1 MASCFL
7 YRRREFITLLGGAA
21 ATWPIAARA
30 QQPPM
35 PVIGFLHNASL
46 ETRREGIAGFHR
58 GLAEIGYIEGQNVTI
73 DYRWAEGLND
83 RLPALAADLVRRQVA
98 VIATPGSTQ
107 SALAAKTA
115 TQTIPIVF
123 LLGTDPVEIGLVTS
137 LNRPGG
143 NITGIS
149 TLNVDVAAKRLELL
163 HELVPAATAIA
174 YLRNPTNPV
183 FSSAETKAVQTAA
196 QVLGVNLIILNASRQ
211 EEILAAFAT
220 LVQQQVGG
228 LLISGEPLF
237 FTHID
242 LLVLLAARHAI
253 PTISH
258 FREFVTAGGLIGYG
272 PSLPSA
278 YRQVGVYT
286 GRILKG
292 EKPAD
297 LPVQRASKVE
307 FVINLKAARVIG
319 LDVPTTVV
327 ARADEVIE

>member
-1 MASCFL
+1 MK
-7 YRRREFITLLGGAA
+7 RREFITLLGGAA
-21 ATWPIAARA
+21 AAWPFAARA
-30 QQPPM
+30 QQPAV

-58 GLAEIGYIEGQNVTI
+58 GLAEIGYIENQNVTI

-149 TLNVDVAAKRLELL
+149 TLNVDVVAKRLELL
-163 HELVPAATAIA
+163 HELVPAAMSIA

-196 QVLGVNLIILNASRQ
+196 QVLGVNLIILNASLQ

-220 LVQQQVGG
+220 LVQQRVGG
-228 LLISGEPLF
+228 LLTGGEPLF

-258 FREFVTAGGLIGYG
+258 YREFVTAGGLIGYG

-297 LPVQRASKVE
+297 LPVQRASKIE

-319 LDVPTTVV
+319 LTVPPTLL

>member
-1 MASCFL
+1 
-7 YRRREFITLLGGAA
+7 
-21 ATWPIAARA
+21 
-30 QQPPM
+30 
-35 PVIGFLHNASL
+35 
-46 ETRREGIAGFHR
+46 
-58 GLAEIGYIEGQNVTI
+58 
-73 DYRWAEGLND
+73 
-83 RLPALAADLVRRQVA
+83 LAADLVRRQVA

-149 TLNVDVAAKRLELL
+149 TLNVDVVAKRLELL
-163 HELVPAATAIA
+163 HELVPAAMSIA

-220 LVQQQVGG
+220 LVQQRVGG
-228 LLISGEPLF
+228 LLTGGEPLF

-258 FREFVTAGGLIGYG
+258 YREFVTAGGLIGYG

-297 LPVQRASKVE
+297 LPVQRASKIE

-319 LDVPTTVV
+319 LDAALS
-327 ARADEVIE
+327 ARPRRRGD

>member
-1 MASCFL
+1 MASHIGRRKFL
-7 YRRREFITLLGGAA
+7 ATLGGAA
-21 ATWPIAARA
+21 AAWPLAARA
-30 QQPPM
+30 QQSAM

-46 ETRREGIAGFHR
+46 ETRREGIAEFHR
-58 GLAEIGYIEGQNVTI
+58 GLAEIGYTEGQNVTI

-98 VIATPGSTQ
+98 AIATPGSTQ
-107 SALAAKTA
+107 SALAAKAA

-123 LLGTDPVEIGLVTS
+123 LVGTDPVEIGLVTS

-149 TLNVDVAAKRLELL
+149 TLNVDLAAKRLELL
-163 HELVPAATAIA
+163 HELVPAATPIA

-183 FSSAETKAVQTAA
+183 LSNAETKEVQTAA
-196 QVLGVNLIILNASRQ
+196 QVLGVNLVILDASRQ
-211 EEILAAFAT
+211 EDIQAAFAT
-220 LVQQQVGG
+220 LVQRRVGG

-237 FTHID
+237 FTQID
-242 LLVLLAARHAI
+242 QLALLAARHAI
-253 PTISH
+253 PTMSH
-258 FREFVTAGGLIGYG
+258 FREFATAGGLIGYG
-272 PSLPSA
+272 PSVPSA

-297 LPVQRASKVE
+297 LPVQRASKIE
-307 FVINLKAARVIG
+307 FILNLKAARALG
-319 LDVPTTVV
+319 LEIPPSLL

>member
-1 MASCFL
+1 MASHIERRKFL
-7 YRRREFITLLGGAA
+7 ATLGGAA
-21 ATWPIAARA
+21 AAWPLAARA
-30 QQPPM
+30 QQPAL

-73 DYRWAEGLND
+73 EYRWAEGLND

-149 TLNVDVAAKRLELL
+149 TLNVDVAVKRLELL
-163 HELVPAATAIA
+163 HELVPAATSIA

-183 FSSAETKAVQTAA
+183 FSSAETKAVQTAT

-220 LVQQQVGG
+220 LVQQRVGG
-228 LLISGEPLF
+228 LFISGEPLF

-292 EKPAD
+292 DKPAD
-297 LPVQRASKVE
+297 LPVQRASKIE

-319 LDVPTTVV
+319 LDVPTTVL

>member
-1 MASCFL
+1 MASCI
-7 YRRREFITLLGGAA
+7 RRRKFLATLGGAA
-21 ATWPIAARA
+21 AAWPLAARA
-30 QQPPM
+30 QQPAL

-73 DYRWAEGLND
+73 EYRWAEGLND

-149 TLNVDVAAKRLELL
+149 TLNVDVAVKRLELL
-163 HELVPAATAIA
+163 HELVPAGTSIA

-183 FSSAETKAVQTAA
+183 FSSAETKAVQTAT

-220 LVQQQVGG
+220 LVQQRVGG
-228 LLISGEPLF
+228 LFISGEPLF

-292 EKPAD
+292 DKPAD
-297 LPVQRASKVE
+297 LPVQRASKIE

-319 LDVPTTVV
+319 LDVPTTVL

>member
-1 MASCFL
+1 MASHIGRRKFL
-7 YRRREFITLLGGAA
+7 ATLGGAA
-21 ATWPIAARA
+21 ATWPLAARA
-30 QQPPM
+30 QQPAM

-58 GLAEIGYIEGQNVTI
+58 GLAEIGYIENQNVTI

-149 TLNVDVAAKRLELL
+149 TLNVDVVAKRLELL
-163 HELVPAATAIA
+163 HELVPAALSIA

-220 LVQQQVGG
+220 LVQQRVGG
-228 LLISGEPLF
+228 LLTGGEPLF

-258 FREFVTAGGLIGYG
+258 YREFVTAGGLIGYG

-297 LPVQRASKVE
+297 LPVQRASKIE

-319 LDVPTTVV
+319 LDVPPSLL